1 MRPNAAVRPS
11 RWSEGEDSRRR
22 RVAKQDNTG
31 VIFNRGIA
39 LERRKQANHKVDIDG
54 AGNWID
60 LDCPIVFNFTDPM
73 RCWCQRIGILTVH
86 PDQDSRLSGRAQEFH
101 I

>member
-54 AGNWID
+54 AGSWVN
-60 LDCPIVFNFTDPM
+60 LDCPFVFNFIDSM
-73 RCWCQRIGILTVH
+73 RSWCHRISILTVH
-86 PDQDSRLSGRAQEFH
+86 ANHDSRLSSCHRESH